1 VLSAV
6 HSDRSGR
13 LVVAA
18 DYAAAM
24 SDGASVGPLAQ
35 TIRLPAGTEVVQL
48 PGRTSVGLDRTGRA
62 RELGT
67 GRFGVGAI
75 VPIGYLRMAL
85 PAYEEDLAAPPLK
98 PRAYAAVGA
107 DADGELVVSA
117 VALDPDAGAADG
129 RATPDLLAR
138 ITATQRDHP
147 SSRVLRQLARCAKDY
162 RCRAAANAFLGRHD
176 CALPVAASRNERP
189 PEVLVLSDDADA
201 SPTEPAAFRPAP
213 EELAEAGARHL
224 EGGGTVVAFGR
235 ACEGE
240 PLLAVRLIEAAISAI
255 RQRTRVGSIHLE
267 TNGSVP
273 IALRRLCD
281 AGLDSVAVRLASARA
296 ETYEVLHRPEGFRF
310 ADVRASIAVSIA
322 AKVSVALR
330 VLTLPGLT
338 DRARELDA
346 LVGLAG
352 DLPPESSL
360 ILCGLASDPQRT
372 LRIADGADAP
382 VGMERMLDRLRT
394 DAAHLRIVALPR
406 PLVRL

>member
-1 VLSAV
+1 
-6 HSDRSGR
+6 
-13 LVVAA
+13 VVAA

-24 SDGASVGPLAQ
+24 SDGSSVGPLSHA
-35 TIRLPAGTEVVQL
+35 IRLPAGTEVVQL
-48 PGRTSVGLDRTGRA
+48 PGRTGVGLDRTGRA
-62 RELGT
+62 RELGA
-67 GRFGVGAI
+67 GRFAVGAI

-129 RATPDLLAR
+129 RAAPDLLAR

-176 CALPVAASRNERP
+176 CALPVAAPRNERP
-189 PEVLVLSDDADA
+189 PEVLVLSDETDA
-201 SPTEPAAFRPAP
+201 SPTEPAAFRPGP
-213 EELAEAGARHL
+213 EDLAEAGARHL

-273 IALRRLCD
+273 TALRRLCD

-360 ILCGLASDPQRT
+360 ILCGLAADPQRA
-372 LRIADGADAP
+372 LRIAEGADAP